1 MEHKSKMEQKKQ
13 SAICQVVSDTLN
25 NMPDVL
31 CNLIAEYS
39 RDTIRKVFSKTYM
52 PSYELNDQK
61 YELKNGSIYNSTN
74 DTITYHD
81 GKIDMFIIAE
91 INHKVYFIINT
102 GYESR
107 KFLMLLDRSFN
118 ICFRHW
124 SYTVSDLYAVND
136 CIFTGIRSSIEKYI
150 LQLETDHYTGKQS
163 MVLKCK
169 GGILSPY
176 NMHVVKIIY
185 KNTVVTYNYVE
196 NCLEFYKNNYYKK
209 SDCINISVFEIP
221 QLTWVQSHYTQGP
234 ISCMAAEDITGNLL
248 LYINGWLLTIQQ
260 TNETSSTTQNMPGQK
275 TSSKN
280 IPSQNK
286 SDHITPHNTTLH
298 NAKTKYQVIRVLK
311 YTAENL
317 YKI

>member
-1 MEHKSKMEQKKQ
+1 MAQKIQ
-13 SAICQVVSDTLN
+13 SAIGHTVSNALHS
-25 NMPDVL
+25 MPDVL
-31 CNLIAEYS
+31 CDLIAEYS
-39 RDTIRKVFSKTYM
+39 RDTIRKVFSKTHM

-61 YELKNGSIYNSTN
+61 YELKDGSIYNSTN
-74 DTITYHD
+74 DTIVYHD
-81 GKIDMFIIAE
+81 GKIDVFIIAE
-91 INHKVYFIINT
+91 INNTLYFIINA

-150 LQLETDHYTGKQS
+150 LQLETDRYTGKQS

-176 NMHVVKIIY
+176 NMHAVKIIY

-196 NCLEFYKNNYYKK
+196 NCLEFYKNDCYKK

-221 QLTWVQSHYTQGP
+221 QLTWAQSHYTRGP
-234 ISCMAAEDITGNLL
+234 MSCMAAEDITGNLL
-248 LYINGWLLTIQQ
+248 VYINGWLLTIQQ
-260 TNETSSTTQNMPGQK
+260 TNKTPSPTQN
-275 TSSKN
+275 T
-280 IPSQNK
+280 
-286 SDHITPHNTTLH
+286 SDHTTPHNTTPHNTTPH